1 VLAVDLAVEQVVYNL
16 VSHAVQYSPPDGAI
30 RVRARLT
37 GGEVEVRVLDEGPG
51 RSAAEAERAFDLF
64 SRSSRSTAD
73 PSGANLGLV
82 VGRLLVERMNGRI
95 WAGASIGGEL
105 GFALPLAEGYAA
117 R

>member
-1 VLAVDLAVEQVVYNL
+1 MPSSTARRTGPSGSVRG
-16 VSHAVQYSPPDGAI
+16 SPE
-30 RVRARLT
+30 ARSRSGSST
-37 GGEVEVRVLDEGPG
+37 KGPG